1 MKKLI
6 VLMFACF
13 AIGLNLS
20 AQTTLT
26 FDDNAYLSADQHPFI
41 ITNNVS
47 EGPAG
52 MDQVWDF
59 SNLTPA
65 GKMTSYM
72 FASKGYENS
81 YLYPDAN
88 MVLKEND
95 MSYFYKVTPAGM
107 EEYGNSTGKF
117 SVIYDQPI
125 VKFPFPFS
133 YGSSCT
139 GTYSGKISG
148 SVTGDIKGTYS
159 STADGYG
166 TLILPGN
173 IRINDVLRVKSVRTN
188 DNSPSSTITFR
199 WYAKNSDPVLRYPLL
214 SITLSEAKGVTKP
227 YKVAYYA
234 NAAQLVP
241 AQSSSSSSKEEF
253 VSEQA
258 NTYDLKISPNPFMDK
273 TAISY
278 TLPAEAKAT
287 LEIFDSQG
295 KLVEKLNDAKQ
306 TTGSY
311 SYTFEG
317 NGQLVY
323 FVRLS
328 VDKKVVCTRKIVQ
341 LK

>member
-1 MKKLI
+1 
-6 VLMFACF
+6 MFLCVAF
-13 AIGLNLS
+13 GINLN

-26 FDDNAYLSADQHPFI
+26 FDDNAYLSADQHPFV

-59 SNLTPA
+59 SKLTPA
-65 GKMTSYM
+65 GNMTSYM
-72 FASKGYENS
+72 FSAKGYENCS
-81 YLYPDAN
+81 LYPEAN

-133 YGSSCT
+133 YGSTCS

-148 SVTGDIKGTYS
+148 SVSGDIKGTYS
-159 STADGYG
+159 SIADGTG

-173 IRINDVLRVKSVRTN
+173 IRITDVLRVKSVRTN
-188 DNSPSSTITFR
+188 DNSPSSTITYR
-199 WYAKNSDPVLRYPLL
+199 WYAKNSDPVVRYPLL
-214 SITLSEAKGVTKP
+214 SITLSETNGVTTP

-234 NAAQLVP
+234 NAYQLVP
-241 AQSSSSSSKEEF
+241 TQSTASTSNEEF
-253 VSEQA
+253 ISEKA
-258 NTYDLKISPNPFMDK
+258 VNYDLKTTPNPFIDK
-273 TAISY
+273 TTITY
-278 TLPAEAKAT
+278 TLPFDAKAT
-287 LEIFDSQG
+287 LDVFDNQG
-295 KLVEKLNDAKQ
+295 KQIEKIVDAKQ
-306 TTGSY
+306 TKGAY
-311 SYTFEG
+311 SFTFEG
-317 NGQLVY
+317 KSQVVY
-323 FVRLS
+323 FVRLT

>member
-1 MKKLI
+1 
-6 VLMFACF
+6 MFLCVAVG
-13 AIGLNLS
+13 INS
-20 AQTTLT
+20 NAQTTLT
-26 FDDNAYLSADQHPFI
+26 FDDNAYLAADQHPFI
-41 ITNNVS
+41 LTNNVS

-59 SNLTPA
+59 SNLTTT

-72 FASKGYENS
+72 FASKGYENCS
-81 YLYPDAN
+81 LYPDAN

-133 YGSSCT
+133 YGSSCS

-159 STADGYG
+159 SIADGTG

-188 DNSPSSTITFR
+188 DNSPSSTITYR
-199 WYAKNSDPVLRYPLL
+199 WYAKNSDPVVRYPLL

-241 AQSSSSSSKEEF
+241 AQSSAASSKEEF
-253 VSEQA
+253 VSEQSTA
-258 NTYDLKISPNPFMDK
+258 YDLKTSPNPFLDK
-273 TAISY
+273 TTISY
-278 TLPAEAKAT
+278 SLPNDAKIT
-287 LEIFDSQG
+287 LEVFDNQG
-295 KLVEKLNDAKQ
+295 KLVEKLCDTKQ
-306 TTGSY
+306 TKGSY
-311 SYTFEG
+311 SFTFEG
-317 NGQLVY
+317 KGQLVY
-323 FVRLS
+323 FVRFT